1 MIEVIKFQSI
11 EYVIRNIDFVFGSR
25 TIGIKKLNSV
35 LMNENGGYVSD
46 EARAIDENIFYFVE
60 ERHLFLNEKSL
71 VSKII
76 AQL

>member
-11 EYVIRNIDFVFGSR
+11 EYVIRNIDFVFGNR